1 MLYFLEKEGIMKR
14 LLLCL
19 LLLSNS
25 LLADS
30 PGPLSDHRKINEI
43 EKAKHRVIDSTPL
56 ELLDLINKR
65 LEKIDERLEKRLEI
79 ELDEYIQYPECVP
92 QDLDL
97 EQYDYF
103 ESLQE

>member
-1 MLYFLEKEGIMKR
+1 MKR
-14 LLLCL
+14 LLLCIL
-19 LLLSNS
+19 FISNS

-30 PGPLSDHRKINEI
+30 PGSLSDHRKINEI

-56 ELLDLINKR
+56 GLLDLIDKR
-65 LEKIDERLEKRLEI
+65 LEKIDDRLEKRLEI
-79 ELDEYIQYPECVP
+79 DLEMDGWAQYPECVP
-92 QDLDL
+92 RDLDL

>member
-1 MLYFLEKEGIMKR
+1 MKR

-19 LLLSNS
+19 LVISTS

-30 PGPLSDHRKINEI
+30 PGSLTDHRKINEL

-56 ELLDLINKR
+56 GLLDLIDKRLEKIDER

-79 ELDEYIQYPECVP
+79 DLEMDGWVQYPECVP
-92 QDLDL
+92 PDLDL